1 MPYIKASRQIKTNR
15 LFIWSL
21 ISDFDCYEAI
31 RPGIKKVNRLNAHTQ
46 TSTFQ
51 FTDLDGRQWNE
62 NLISWNEPYEYTL
75 AVDIATY
82 PYPLSKLFTTMNVN
96 ASENGSTLAITMD
109 YQVKYGFL
117 GKLLDL
123 VSIKHALNQTITS
136 MLDNSERLASSETLK
151 GL

>member
-1 MPYIKASRQIKTNR
+1 MPYLKASRQIKTSR

-21 ISDFDCYEAI
+21 IANFDCYEAI
-31 RPGIKKVNRLNAHTQ
+31 RPRIKKVTPLDPNSQ
-46 TSTFQ
+46 TSTLQ

-62 NLISWNEPYEYTL
+62 DLISWNEPYEYTL

-82 PYPLSKLFTTMNVN
+82 PYPLSKLFTTMKVDD
-96 ASENGSTLAITMD
+96 SENGSILEITID
-109 YQVKYGFL
+109 YQVKYGFF

-123 VSIKHALNQTITS
+123 VSIKHSLNQTIRI